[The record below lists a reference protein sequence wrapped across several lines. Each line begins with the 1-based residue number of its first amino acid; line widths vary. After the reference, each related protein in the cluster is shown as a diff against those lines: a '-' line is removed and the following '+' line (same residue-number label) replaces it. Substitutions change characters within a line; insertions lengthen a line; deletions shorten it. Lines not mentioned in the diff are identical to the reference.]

1 MRTPRG
7 VVCDDCG
14 QKVMWGI
21 EIPPQSP
28 YSSVPKIAGYCDC
41 STSGACRVWLKIFG
55 QRLTWVQY
63 PPENSSYGNP
73 YRNVDPVMF
82 QSVMGRSMADEEIS
96 WYISNMT
103 DSDCEVSW
111 FEKFPVGKRPIDLL
125 KVLAGKYNE
134 FSRRGVVRP
143 GLEKIITEVRTELAA
158 IHGV

>member
-41 STSGACRVWLKIFG
+41 STSGACRVWLKIFR

-111 FEKFPVGKRPIDLL
+111 FEKFPVGK
-125 KVLAGKYNE
+125 VLAGKYNE